1 MREAIQGIIFVDS
14 SNANAFTSPEVSLL
28 YLCESTLRGSLQER
42 IDLYERFFKYV
53 LPNGSDSPSQRFNTT
68 IAPYIDEDEQYFIHS
83 RAANAYDAV
92 QLLGQ
97 AFKKAL
103 SILQD
108 PSAPCIDIRQY
119 WRRIRSI
126 ELTEIMVDILND
138 HVYCGLSVHFMCAC
152 TLYEVILGMLSSFS

>member
-14 SNANAFTSPEVSLL
+14 SNANAFTSPEVSSL

-42 IDLYERFFKYV
+42 VDLYERFFKYV
-53 LPNGSDSPSQRFNTT
+53 LPNDSDSPTQRFNTT

-103 SILQD
+103 SILRD
-108 PSAPCIDIRQY
+108 TSATCKNVRQK
-119 WRRIRSI
+119 IASI
-126 ELTEIMVDILND
+126 ELTEIMVDVLND